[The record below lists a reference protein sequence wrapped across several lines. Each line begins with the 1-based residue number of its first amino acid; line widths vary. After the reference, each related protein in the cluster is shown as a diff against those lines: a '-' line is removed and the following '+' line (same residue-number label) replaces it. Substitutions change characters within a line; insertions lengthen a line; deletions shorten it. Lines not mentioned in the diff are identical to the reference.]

1 MQKARRRLQK
11 GRRRAQRLGGPAVFF
26 FGALKHARKT
36 HTKAQA
42 S

>member
-11 GRRRAQRLGGPAVFF
+11 GRRRAQRLGEPAVF